1 MRVQRVNNA
10 RLVESV
16 LTEPALWEAVSED
29 DTGAPEDYRIDLDGM
44 YAIALQRGEEN
55 ELIGFM
61 LGRHYTDT
69 VVETHIAISPKYW
82 GNDENVELGK
92 KACMLL
98 LEASGADKLVAAI
111 PFPDK
116 QVLRFAQRLGF
127 QREGVNKKSFRRN
140 GELLDQYYVGLT
152 RE

>member
-16 LTEPALWEAVSED
+16 LTEPDLWDAISED
-29 DTGAPEDYRIDLDGM
+29 DGGAPEDYCIDLDGM
-44 YAIALQRGEEN
+44 YAIALLGGEED
-55 ELIGFM
+55 ELIGFV

-69 VVETHIAISPKYW
+69 IIETHVAISPKHW
-82 GNDENVELGK
+82 GNEDNVELGRE
-92 KACMLL
+92 AIQLL
-98 LEASGADKLVAAI
+98 LEASGADKLVASI
-111 PFPDK
+111 PVTDK
-116 QVLRFAQRLGF
+116 EVLRFAQRVGF
-127 QREGVNKKSFRRN
+127 QREGINKKSFRRD

>member
-16 LTEPALWEAVSED
+16 LTEPDLWDAISED
-29 DTGAPEDYRIDLDGM
+29 DGGAPEDYRIDLGGM
-44 YAIALQRGEEN
+44 YAIALLGGEED
-55 ELIGFM
+55 ELIGFV

-69 VVETHIAISPKYW
+69 VVETHIAIMPKHW
-82 GNDENVELGK
+82 GTDGNVDLGK
-92 KACMLL
+92 QACALL
-98 LEASGADKLVAAI
+98 LESSGAAKLVASI
-111 PFPDK
+111 PLPDK
-116 QVLRFAQRLGF
+116 EVLRFAQRVGF
-127 QREGVNKKSFRRN
+127 QREGINKKSFRRD